1 MRYSTG
7 TKVLAG
13 VFAIGLLFLI
23 AGRQWQEARE
33 WVATALVVGGI
44 VALGVWRLRPR
55 RNAFEAEALRL
66 GVRFSARDPF
76 GLLDEPFALWRW
88 SQRSYGRLDN
98 VLWGTWRGLQVRAF
112 EYQYDTSGRDPRA
125 FSCAMVAIPGGWP
138 ALVIRPESL
147 ASRLADVAVPEVAFE
162 SEAFDRAFSVRCDD
176 RRFASA
182 FVDARMMAWL
192 LALEP
197 RWGFEIDGPWI
208 LGYRDQ
214 VRPWEIEGVLETV
227 ATFVERIPRV
237 VGSLFPE
244 TLPRRPDIVR

>member
-1 MRYSTG
+1 MRHSTG
-7 TKVLAG
+7 LKVLAG
-13 VFAIGLLFLI
+13 IFAVGLLFLI

-33 WVATALVVGGI
+33 LSATALVVGGI
-44 VALGVWRLRPR
+44 VALGFWRLRPR
-55 RNAFEAEALRL
+55 RDAFEAEANRL
-66 GVRFSARDPF
+66 GLRHSAKDPF
-76 GLLDEPFALWRW
+76 GLLDEPFDLWGS
-88 SQRSYGRLDN
+88 SQRSFGTLDN

-112 EYQYDTSGRDPRA
+112 EYEYSAGEDDRCE

-138 ALVIRPESL
+138 ALAIRPESL

-208 LGYRDQ
+208 LGYRDR

-237 VGSLFPE
+237 VGSLFPQ
-244 TLPRRPDIVR
+244 TLPPRPDIVR